1 MTAKKTN
8 PLTLYLWT
16 LLIGTVIIT
25 FLLIFVCTIFHFD
38 RKSAICVYLYGIP
51 GYCIKTVIFTL
62 SYFLLYRQ
70 SIMDNKAKRTLVI
83 WTPFIL
89 FFFWFLLII
98 VFQIESLYTDLS
110 FGYISRFPH
119 FYAQLLTTL
128 VPCTVTAIRINRRHR
143 IGRTLAAP

>member
-1 MTAKKTN
+1 MTPKKIN
-8 PLTLYLWT
+8 PFALYLWT
-16 LLIGTVIIT
+16 IFLGILINTSLLIS
-25 FLLIFVCTIFHFD
+25 VCTVFHFD

-62 SYFLLYRQ
+62 SYLLLYRQ
-70 SIMDNKAKRTLVI
+70 SIMYNKAKRTLVI
-83 WTPFIL
+83 WLPFIL
-89 FFFWFLLII
+89 FFFWFLSII

-128 VPCTVTAIRINRRHR
+128 ALCTVTAIRINRRHG
-143 IGRTLAAP
+143 ITKTVNI